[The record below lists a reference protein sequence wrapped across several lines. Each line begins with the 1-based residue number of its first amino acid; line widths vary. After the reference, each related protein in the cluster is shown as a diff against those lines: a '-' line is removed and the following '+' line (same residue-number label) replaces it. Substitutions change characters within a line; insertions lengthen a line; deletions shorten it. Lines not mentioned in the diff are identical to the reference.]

1 MFDSHFTTR
10 FVFIVVYGVQ
20 FMYVD
25 KFAKE
30 VDKVADEETDKVV
43 EEVGKVKKWQ
53 FSSFLDWRERQ
64 SRGFGS
70 YIVGVYGG

>member
-53 FSSFLDWRERQ
+53 FSSFFWRETG

-70 YIVGVYGG
+70 NVGGVH

>member
-43 EEVGKVKKWQ
+43 EEVGKVEEWQ
-53 FSSFLDWRERQ
+53 FSSFLDWREN
-64 SRGFGS
+64 SS
-70 YIVGVYGG
+70 VKTNA